1 MANLSYNDI
10 ARAIYIGSKNKDN
23 QDMSLFVDNTVKFLT
38 RKKLLS
44 KSKNI
49 LDKLE
54 SILNKEK
61 GLVKAKISS
70 AEKMNDVFKK
80 DLNSFLL
87 QKYKAKQVEMIE
99 VVDKKYIGGVKIE
112 VDDEVIDLTIFNK
125 LKKLQTH
132 LTR

>member
-10 ARAIYIGSKNKDN
+10 ARAIYMGSKNKDN
-23 QDMSLFVDNTVKFLT
+23 QEMSLFVDNTVKFLT

-54 SILNKEK
+54 ALMNKDK
-61 GLVKAKISS
+61 GLIKARVST
-70 AEKMNDVFKK
+70 AEKMTDIFKK
-80 DLNSFLL
+80 DLNLFLL
-87 QKYKAKQVEMIE
+87 KKYNAKEVEMTE
-99 VVDKKYIGGVKIE
+99 VVDSQHIGGVKIE
-112 VDDEVIDLTIFNK
+112 VDDEVIDMTIANK

>member
-23 QDMSLFVDNTVKFLT
+23 QEMSLFVDNTVKFLT

>member
-1 MANLSYNDI
+1 MANISYNDI
-10 ARAIYIGSKNKDN
+10 AKAIYIGSKNKDN
-23 QDMSLFVDNTVKFLT
+23 QEMSLFVDNTVKFLT

-54 SILNKEK
+54 TLLNNEK
-61 GLVKAKISS
+61 GLVKAKVST
-70 AEKMNDVFKK
+70 AEKMNDVLKK
-80 DLNSFLL
+80 ELNSFLL
-87 QKYKAKQVEMIE
+87 KKYNAKE
-99 VVDKKYIGGVKIE
+99 VDMMEIVDSKYIGGVKIE

>member
-1 MANLSYNDI
+1 MANISYNDI
-10 ARAIYIGSKNKDN
+10 AKAIYIGSKNKDN
-23 QDMSLFVDNTVKFLT
+23 KEMSLFVDNTVKFLT

-54 SILNKEK
+54 NLLNKDK
-61 GLVKAKISS
+61 GLIKAKISTS
-70 AEKMNDVFKK
+70 EKMNDIFKK
-80 DLNSFLL
+80 DINSFLL
-87 QKYKAKQVEMIE
+87 KKYNAKEVEMIE
-99 VVDKKYIGGVKIE
+99 IVDSKYIGGVKIE

>member
-1 MANLSYNDI
+1 MANISYNDI
-10 ARAIYIGSKNKDN
+10 AKAIYIGSKNKDN
-23 QDMSLFVDNTVKFLT
+23 KEMSLFVDNTVKFLT

-54 SILNKEK
+54 ALLNKDK
-61 GLVKAKISS
+61 GLIKATISTS
-70 AEKMNDVFKK
+70 ETMNEILKK

-87 QKYKAKQVEMIE
+87 KKYNAKEVEMIE
-99 VVDKKYIGGVKIE
+99 IVDSKYIGGVKIE